1 VRKRADSRRA
11 GAAEFLLQGTPMRD
25 GKWKAGSDRQDP
37 AERSRR
43 RSIRASMHSMR
54 GTAALI
60 ALAAAAGCGGYH
72 AGSFASIT
80 GEFAGER
87 RTVGCL
93 DLAVAPVDDAA
104 AEGPVAAVTFANRCD
119 AAVVVDLPS
128 IRATGR
134 GLDGREVAMG
144 VFDPDR
150 EIRAGLL
157 EARTIGRELIE
168 FQPLGGGPAPYD
180 LCLDVSRLDPGA
192 PSATPVVVCL
202 RGGTPSAVAQGG
214 GR

>member
-1 VRKRADSRRA
+1 
-11 GAAEFLLQGTPMRD
+11 
-25 GKWKAGSDRQDP
+25 
-37 AERSRR
+37 
-43 RSIRASMHSMR
+43 MR

-60 ALAAAAGCGGYH
+60 AVAAAAGCGGYH
-72 AGSFASIT
+72 AGSFAGVT
-80 GEFAGER
+80 GEFTGER

-104 AEGPVAAVTFANRCD
+104 AEGPVAAITFANRCE

-157 EARTIGRELIE
+157 EARTVGRELIE
-168 FQPLGGGPAPYD
+168 FQPLDGDPAPYD
-180 LCLDVSRLDPGA
+180 VCLDVSRIDAGA
-192 PSATPVVVCL
+192 PSADPVVVCL
-202 RGGTPSAVAQGG
+202 RGGAPSVVAHGG
-214 GR
+214 ER